1 MDGQQPTLFSDDV
14 PRDRGTLIRRVQ
26 ALVAPVAARTDAIVA
41 NPDLLGVAD
50 AVYDAFAAPDAAG
63 GLSRARLAEACAG
76 VCDEAT
82 FESRFELFC
91 RMGMLLPRFGKQY
104 QQRYVFNLNSAAGI
118 MVVQR
123 LAERGG
129 VDELLTLLDRTRN
142 DLKAGRATIAQVH
155 ATLRSAR
162 RMAAVAADYLLRLV
176 SGSTIDEMISERRH
190 HEHPSLLAD
199 VRDLCAHVSAEFA
212 DLDADAYLLVVEAQR
227 YVGAREEF
235 LGRLL
240 DEGAQAKNFSLLD
253 PEEYLAAA
261 RTAEPAVLAD
271 ALAELV
277 FDPPSPWADP
287 ACIVAALNEFR
298 PSPHRVRP
306 PRPAGD
312 PPPEDPMV
320 RVLERAE
327 QARERRARRAE
338 LMLGEHSD
346 TDLTD
351 KLRSAG
357 WPAAAGMLV
366 DVLHAA
372 ADPATPYTAEM
383 SDALLVEPG
392 GLVTYMTPV
401 SLHGTP
407 AWCGNDRPGLVG
419 LLDEADE
426 LPVREEVVPVER
438 G

>member
-1 MDGQQPTLFSDDV
+1 MTGQPPTLFDGEV
-14 PRDRGTLIRRVQ
+14 ARERGTLIRRVQ
-26 ALVAPVAARTDAIVA
+26 ALVAPVAARTDAIVDD
-41 NPDLLGVAD
+41 PDLLEVAD
-50 AVYDAFAAPDAAG
+50 AIYDAFAAPDAAG
-63 GLSRARLAEACAG
+63 GLSRARLVEACAG

-82 FESRFELFC
+82 FDSRFELFC

-123 LAERGG
+123 LGERGG
-129 VDELLTLLDRTRN
+129 VDELLTLLDRTRS
-142 DLKAGRATIAQVH
+142 DLKAGRATSAQVH

-176 SGSTIDEMISERRH
+176 SGSTIGEMISERRH
-190 HEHPSLLAD
+190 HEHPSLLAE
-199 VRDLCAHVSAEFA
+199 VRDLCAQVSSEFPG
-212 DLDADAYLLVVEAQR
+212 LDGGAYLLVVEAQR

-240 DEGAQAKNFSLLD
+240 DEGAQAKDFSLLD

-261 RTAEPAVLAD
+261 RTAAPT
-271 ALAELV
+271 ALAEALAGV
-277 FDPPSPWADP
+277 IFDPPSPWADP
-287 ACIVAALNEFR
+287 ACVVAALNDFR

-306 PRPAGD
+306 PLPAGD
-312 PPPEDPMV
+312 SPADDPML

-327 QARERRARRAE
+327 QARDRRARRAE
-338 LMLGEHSD
+338 LMLGERSYA
-346 TDLTD
+346 DLTD
-351 KLRSAG
+351 RLRAAG

-383 SDALLVEPG
+383 SEALLVEPG
-392 GLVTYMTPV
+392 GPVTYMTPV
-401 SLHGTP
+401 SLHRTP
-407 AWCGNDRPGLVG
+407 TWCGNGPPGVPVVLEEANGFPVG
-419 LLDEADE
+419 
-426 LPVREEVVPVER
+426 EEVEPVE
-438 G
+438 